1 MAVHQHQHQQSHPH
15 RAHSRPGSQPPASAL
30 SPALSPAQGY
40 TLAALRLIT
49 GFVFLWAFLDKTFGL
64 GYATPSG
71 KGWLDGGSPTAGFLG
86 GVSAGPLES
95 TFHGWAGDAWAD
107 WLFMPGL
114 LGIGVALV
122 AGVALRCAA
131 LAGTVMMALMWLAEW
146 PPARQLTD
154 GSPSMSSNPFADY
167 HLVYALVLIALAV
180 LPSGTVLGLGA
191 RWARLPGVRALPWL
205 R

>member
-1 MAVHQHQHQQSHPH
+1 MAVHQQPHPH
-15 RAHSRPGSQPPASAL
+15 RIRPGRSPRTPAA
-30 SPALSPAQGY
+30 PALSPAQGY
-40 TLAALRLIT
+40 VLAVLRLIT

-86 GVSAGPLES
+86 SVSAGPLES

-131 LAGTVMMALMWLAEW
+131 LAGSVMMALMWLAEW
-146 PPARQLTD
+146 PPGRQLSD

-167 HLVYALVLIALAV
+167 HLVYVLVLITLAV
-180 LPSGTVLGLGA
+180 LPSGTALGLGD
-191 RWARLPGVRALPWL
+191 RWARLPGIRALPWL